1 MHKSLIFTVTVM
13 LASPGWVW
21 AQEPTAHF
29 AKLNLD
35 ESVLVSTI
43 GSSEEGTNVVSG
55 ETGGSF
61 SLTALSRYDEAGNLC
76 SGYSYDSNLPNHI
89 LELTQPVDELSIWVN
104 SRGQDTTLL
113 IRGDDRVDC
122 GDDLNPLNADAGI
135 SRKDW
140 QPGIYQIWVGASVPG
155 NNYRYQLQVQRGGLP
170 E

>member
-1 MHKSLIFTVTVM
+1 MLMKKSLIFTVVAM
-13 LASPGWVW
+13 LASPGFVG

-29 AKLNLD
+29 AQLNLD
-35 ESVLVSTI
+35 ESTLVSTI
-43 GSSEEGTNVVSG
+43 GSATNVVSG

-76 SGYSYDSNLPNHI
+76 SGYSYDSNLPSHI

-113 IRGDDRVDC
+113 IRGSNGVDC

-140 QPGIYQIWVGASVPG
+140 QPGIYQIWVGSSAPG
-155 NNYRYQLQVQRGGLP
+155 TNYRYQLQVQRGGLP